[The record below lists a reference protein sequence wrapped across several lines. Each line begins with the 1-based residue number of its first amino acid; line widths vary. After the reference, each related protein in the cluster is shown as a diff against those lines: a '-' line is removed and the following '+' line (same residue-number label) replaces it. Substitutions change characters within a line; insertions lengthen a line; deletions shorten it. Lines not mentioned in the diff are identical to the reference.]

1 MQRQSRRTWS
11 APNSGRTAMR
21 RVRNAFAAGA
31 LATALVTAAAPTAF
45 ASTDSQ
51 VGVANNM
58 YPALKDMK
66 GQIASLEGFTPFT
79 ANAASQVGG
88 FWNKPAIDTSTMR
101 GITSGNLRQ
110 QLKSAGP
117 YTTCNPSSSNNC
129 VDGPLHI
136 DAFLSADAAN
146 VDAVIPTAYG
156 GTCTAS
162 GSVQCNGDANTR
174 HAVAIGRLAI
184 YSCSGSWAG
193 STKGDDPSNAGTPPL
208 ALGADANGSGNG
220 KAQSPRCDASPVSGG
235 APTTILGVV
244 NWLGAA
250 SGNRIAVADPAS
262 APFGAASKQALTQ
275 NGFSWV
281 DSGAG
286 QNVFRGSACDSAGT
300 ACKVR
305 LESGIS
311 QVRGA
316 VTANA
321 GGNTQLGLVAK
332 SNVANVSWTSSS
344 LNNTTSN
351 DPNTWTEVNPSA
363 YSGYG
368 DIQQFGV
375 ALTGGN
381 TGAAA
386 AWDDLFNSQWDSD
399 TTIQTI
405 LSAYGY

>member
-1 MQRQSRRTWS
+1 MKSSRAQSGS
-11 APNSGRTAMR
+11 HSGRTAMR
-21 RVRNAFAAGA
+21 RVRNVFAVGA
-31 LATALVTAAAPTAF
+31 LATALITATAPTAF
-45 ASTDSQ
+45 ATTDSQ

-66 GQIASLEGFTPFT
+66 GTIASSGGFTAFT
-79 ANAASQVGG
+79 ANAASQIGG
-88 FWNKPAIDTSTMR
+88 YWNKPAIDTSTMR
-101 GITSGNLRQ
+101 GITSGSLRQ

-136 DAFLSADAAN
+136 DAFLSADESN
-146 VDAVIPTAYG
+146 VNAVIPTVDG

-162 GSVQCNGDANTR
+162 GSVECNGDVASK
-174 HAVAIGRLAI
+174 HLVAVGRLAI
-184 YSCSGSWAG
+184 YSCNGSWAG
-193 STKGDDPSNAGTPPL
+193 STKGDDPSNAGSPPL

-220 KAQSPRCDASPVSGG
+220 KAQSPRCDASPISGG
-235 APTTILGVV
+235 APTTISGVV
-244 NWLGAA
+244 TWLGT

-262 APFGAASKQALTQ
+262 APFGAASKQALVQ
-275 NGFSWV
+275 NGFTWT
-281 DSGAG
+281 DSGPG

-332 SNVANVSWTSSS
+332 SNVMNVSWTSSS
-344 LNNTTSN
+344 LNGTTTN
-351 DPNTWTEVNPSA
+351 DPNTWTDVNPSA

-368 DIQQFGV
+368 DIEQYGV

-381 TGAAA
+381 PGAAA
-386 AWDDLFNSQWDSD
+386 AWSDLFNNDWDVNNN
-399 TTIQTI
+399 IQST

>member
-1 MQRQSRRTWS
+1 MQRRSSQ
-11 APNSGRTAMR
+11 ARTAPHPGR
-21 RVRNAFAAGA
+21 STLSRVRNAFAVGA
-31 LATALVTAAAPTAF
+31 LAVALVTTTAPAAF
-45 ASTDSQ
+45 ATTDSE

-66 GQIASLEGFTPFT
+66 GQIASLESFTPFT
-79 ANAASQVGG
+79 ANTASQVGG

-101 GITSGNLRQ
+101 GITSGSLRQ

-129 VDGPLHI
+129 VDGPLRI
-136 DAFLSADAAN
+136 DAFLSADKAN
-146 VDAVIPTAYG
+146 VDAVIPTADG

-162 GSVQCNGDANTR
+162 GSVECNGDGASR
-174 HAVAIGRLAI
+174 YPVAIGRLAI

-193 STKGDDPSNAGTPPL
+193 ATKGDDPSNAGSPPL
-208 ALGADANGSGNG
+208 ALGSDANGSGNG

-235 APTTILGVV
+235 APTTISGLVT
-244 NWLGAA
+244 WLGT
-250 SGNRIAVADPAS
+250 SGNRVAVADPAS

-332 SNVANVSWTSSS
+332 SNVVNVSWTSSS
-344 LNNTTSN
+344 LNGTTGN
-351 DPNTWTEVNPSA
+351 DPNTWTELAASA

-368 DIQQFGV
+368 PIEQYGV

-381 TGAAA
+381 PGAAA
-386 AWDDLFNSQWDSD
+386 AWSDLFNNQWDLDS
-399 TTIQTI
+399 TIQGT
-405 LSAYGY
+405 LAAYGY

>member
-1 MQRQSRRTWS
+1 M
-11 APNSGRTAMR
+11 
-21 RVRNAFAAGA
+21 RNAFAAGA
-31 LATALVTAAAPTAF
+31 LATALIGVAAPMAS

-51 VGVANNM
+51 VGIANNM
-58 YPALKDMK
+58 YPAMKDMK
-66 GQIASLEGFTPFT
+66 GTIASAGGLTPFV
-79 ANAASQVGG
+79 ANPASQVGG
-88 FWNKPAIDTSTMR
+88 FWNKPVIDTSTMR
-101 GITSGNLRQ
+101 GITSGSLRQ

-136 DAFLSADAAN
+136 DAFLSADEAN
-146 VDAVIPTAYG
+146 VDAVIPTSAG

-162 GSVQCNGDANTR
+162 ASVECNGDAASK
-174 HAVAIGRLAI
+174 HLVAVGRLAI
-184 YSCSGSWAG
+184 YSCDSTWAG
-193 STKGDDPSNAGTPPL
+193 TGKGDDPSNGGTPPL

-220 KAQSPRCDASPVSGG
+220 KAQSPRCDGAPISGG
-235 APTTILGVV
+235 APTTISGVV
-244 NWLGAA
+244 SWLGAA
-250 SGNRIAVADPAS
+250 STNRIAVADPAS

-275 NGFSWV
+275 NGFTWT
-281 DSGAG
+281 DSGPG

-332 SNVANVSWTSSS
+332 SNVVNVSWTSSS
-344 LNNTTSN
+344 LNGTTTN
-351 DPNTWTEVNPSA
+351 DPNKWTELDSSA

-368 DIQQFGV
+368 EIEQYGV

-381 TGAAA
+381 AGAAT
-386 AWDDLFNSQWDSD
+386 AWKNLFNIDWD
-399 TTIQTI
+399 TNNTIQST
-405 LSAYGY
+405 LASYGY

>member
-1 MQRQSRRTWS
+1 MQRQSKRTWN
-11 APNSGRTAMR
+11 APNSGPTAMR
-21 RVRNAFAAGA
+21 RVRKAFAAGA
-31 LATALVTAAAPTAF
+31 LAAALIAVTAPAAF
-45 ASTDSQ
+45 ATTDTQ
-51 VGVANNM
+51 VGIANNM
-58 YPALKDMK
+58 YPAVKDMK
-66 GQIASLEGFTPFT
+66 GRIASLQSLTPFT

-88 FWNKPAIDTSTMR
+88 FWNKPVIDTSTMR
-101 GITSGNLRQ
+101 GITSGSLRQ

-129 VDGPLHI
+129 TDGPLHI
-136 DAFLSADAAN
+136 DAFLSADEAN
-146 VDAVIPTAYG
+146 VDAVIPTSDG
-156 GTCTAS
+156 GICTAS
-162 GSVQCNGDANTR
+162 GTVECNGDINSK
-174 HAVAIGRLAI
+174 HLVAVGRLAI

-193 STKGDDPSNAGTPPL
+193 STKGDDPSNAGSPPL
-208 ALGADANGSGNG
+208 AFGADANGSGNG
-220 KAQSPRCDASPVSGG
+220 KAQSPRCDASAVSGG
-235 APTTILGVV
+235 APTTIPAVV
-244 NWLGAA
+244 TWLAT
-250 SGNRIAVADPAS
+250 SGHRIAVADPAS

-332 SNVANVSWTSSS
+332 SNVVNVSWTSSS
-344 LNNTTSN
+344 LNGTTGN

-368 DIQQFGV
+368 DIEQFGV
-375 ALTGGN
+375 ALKGGN
-381 TGAAA
+381 AGAAT
-386 AWDDLFNSQWDSD
+386 AWTDLFNNDWDGDS
-399 TTIQTI
+399 TIQAT
-405 LSAYGY
+405 LAAYGY

>member
-1 MQRQSRRTWS
+1 MQRRSSHARS
-11 APNSGRTAMR
+11 APYSGRTLMR
-21 RVRNAFAAGA
+21 RVRSALAVGA
-31 LATALVTAAAPTAF
+31 LATALITATAPTAF
-45 ASTDSQ
+45 ATTDTQ

-66 GQIASLEGFTPFT
+66 GTIATLQSFTPFT
-79 ANAASQVGG
+79 ANTASQVGG
-88 FWNKPAIDTSTMR
+88 FWNKPVIDTSTMR

-129 VDGPLHI
+129 VNGSLHI
-136 DAFLSADAAN
+136 DAFLSADEAN
-146 VDAVIPTAYG
+146 VDAVIPTADG

-162 GSVQCNGDANTR
+162 GSVECNGDINSK
-174 HAVAIGRLAI
+174 HPVAIGHLAI

-193 STKGDDPSNAGTPPL
+193 STKGDDPSNAASPPL
-208 ALGADANGSGNG
+208 AFGADANGSGNG
-220 KAQSPRCDASPVSGG
+220 KAQSPRCDASPVSG
-235 APTTILGVV
+235 APTTISALVSWLGV
-244 NWLGAA
+244 
-250 SGNRIAVADPAS
+250 SGRRVAVADPAS

-332 SNVANVSWTSSS
+332 SNIVNVSWTSSS
-344 LNNTTSN
+344 LNGTTGN
-351 DPNTWTEVNPSA
+351 DPNTWTELDASA

-368 DIQQFGV
+368 DIQQYGV

-386 AWDDLFNSQWDSD
+386 AWSSLFTSQWDGD
-399 TTIQTI
+399 TTIQST
-405 LSAYGY
+405 LAAYGY

>member
-1 MQRQSRRTWS
+1 MQRESRHARS
-11 APNSGRTAMR
+11 APHSGRTAIR
-21 RVRNAFAAGA
+21 RIRSAFAVGA
-31 LATALVTAAAPTAF
+31 LATALITATAPAAF
-45 ASTDSQ
+45 ATTDAQ

-66 GQIASLEGFTPFT
+66 GQIAAIEGFTPFT
-79 ANAASQVGG
+79 ANTASQIGG

-101 GITSGNLRQ
+101 GITSGSLRQ

-136 DAFLSADAAN
+136 DAFLSADKAN
-146 VDAVIPTAYG
+146 VDAVIPTSDG

-162 GSVQCNGDANTR
+162 GSVECNGDIASR
-174 HAVAIGRLAI
+174 YPVAIGRLAI

-193 STKGDDPSNAGTPPL
+193 STKGDDPSNAGSPPL

-235 APTTILGVV
+235 APTTISGVV
-244 NWLGAA
+244 SWLAT
-250 SGNRIAVADPAS
+250 SGHRIAVADPAS

-332 SNVANVSWTSSS
+332 SNIVNVSWTSSS
-344 LNNTTSN
+344 LNGTTGN
-351 DPNTWTEVNPSA
+351 DPNTWTELASSA

-368 DIQQFGV
+368 PIEQYGV

-381 TGAAA
+381 AGAAA
-386 AWDDLFNSQWDSD
+386 AWSDLFNNQWDLDS
-399 TTIQTI
+399 TIQGT
-405 LSAYGY
+405 LAAYGY

>member
-1 MQRQSRRTWS
+1 MNHRSRRAWR
-11 APNSGRTAMR
+11 APNSARTALH
-21 RVRNAFAAGA
+21 RVRRAFAVS
-31 LATALVTAAAPTAF
+31 ALVTALIAVASPAAF
-45 ASTDSQ
+45 ATTNAQ
-51 VGVANNM
+51 VAIANNM
-58 YPALKDMK
+58 YPATRDMK
-66 GQIASLEGFTPFT
+66 STIESLESFTAFT
-79 ANAASQVGG
+79 ANTASQVGG
-88 FWNKPAIDTSTMR
+88 YWNKPAIDTSTMR
-101 GITSGNLRQ
+101 GITSGSLRQ

-146 VDAVIPTAYG
+146 ADAVIPTSLG

-162 GSVQCNGDANTR
+162 ASVECNGTASSR
-174 HAVAIGRLAI
+174 HAVAIGHLAI

-193 STKGDDPSNAGTPPL
+193 STKGDDPSNGGTPPL

-220 KAQSPRCDASPVSGG
+220 KAQSPRCDASPVAGG
-235 APTTILGVV
+235 APTTISGLVT
-244 NWLGAA
+244 WLGT
-250 SGNRIAVADPAS
+250 SGNRVAVADPAS
-262 APFGAASKQALTQ
+262 APFGAASKQALIQ
-275 NGFSWV
+275 NGFTWV
-281 DSGAG
+281 TSGAG
-286 QNVFRGSACDSAGT
+286 QNVFTGSACDTAGT

-332 SNVANVSWTSSS
+332 SNIMHVSWTSSS
-344 LNNTTSN
+344 LNGTTGN
-351 DPNTWTEVNPSA
+351 DPNTWTDVDSSA

-368 DIQQFGV
+368 EIEQYGV

-381 TGAAA
+381 AGAAA
-386 AWDDLFNSQWDSD
+386 AWDDLFNNKWDINS
-399 TTIQTI
+399 TIQQT
-405 LSAYGY
+405 LAAYGY

>member
-1 MQRQSRRTWS
+1 
-11 APNSGRTAMR
+11 MR
-21 RVRNAFAAGA
+21 RVRKAFAVGA
-31 LATALVTAAAPTAF
+31 LATALIAGTAPTVF
-45 ASTDSQ
+45 AATNSQ
-51 VGVANNM
+51 VGIANNM
-58 YPALKDMK
+58 YPATKDMK
-66 GQIASLEGFTPFT
+66 GAIESLESFTAFT
-79 ANAASQVGG
+79 ANGASQVGG

-101 GITSGNLRQ
+101 GITSGSLRQ

-136 DAFLSADAAN
+136 DAFLSADETN
-146 VDAVIPTAYG
+146 VDAVIPTADT

-162 GSVQCNGDANTR
+162 ASVECNGTIASK
-174 HAVAIGRLAI
+174 HAVAIGHLAI

-193 STKGDDPSNAGTPPL
+193 STHGDDPSNGGTPPL

-235 APTTILGVV
+235 APTTMSGVV
-244 NWLGAA
+244 TWLGT
-250 SGNRIAVADPAS
+250 SGHRIAVADPAS
-262 APFGAASKQALTQ
+262 APFGAASKQALIQ

-281 DSGAG
+281 TSGAG
-286 QNVFRGSACDSAGT
+286 QNVFTGSACDSAGT

-332 SNVANVSWTSSS
+332 SNIMHVSWTSSS
-344 LNNTTSN
+344 LNGTTGN
-351 DPNTWTEVNPSA
+351 DPNTWTDVDPSD

-381 TGAAA
+381 AGAAA
-386 AWDDLFNSQWDSD
+386 AWDDLFNTKWDND
-399 TTIQTI
+399 TTIQST
-405 LSAYGY
+405 LAAYGY

>member
-1 MQRQSRRTWS
+1 MQRKSRHARS
-11 APNSGRTAMR
+11 APHSGRTAIR
-21 RVRNAFAAGA
+21 RIRSAFAVGA
-31 LATALVTAAAPTAF
+31 LAAALITATAPAAF
-45 ASTDSQ
+45 ATTDAQ

-66 GQIASLEGFTPFT
+66 GQIAAIEGFTPFT
-79 ANAASQVGG
+79 ANTASQIGG

-101 GITSGNLRQ
+101 GITSGSLRQ

-136 DAFLSADAAN
+136 DAFLSADKAN
-146 VDAVIPTAYG
+146 VDAVIPTSDG

-162 GSVQCNGDANTR
+162 GSVECNGDIASR
-174 HAVAIGRLAI
+174 YPVAIGRLAI

-193 STKGDDPSNAGTPPL
+193 STKGDDPSNAGSPPL
-208 ALGADANGSGNG
+208 ASGADANGSGNG

-235 APTTILGVV
+235 APTTISGVV
-244 NWLGAA
+244 SWLAT
-250 SGNRIAVADPAS
+250 SGRRIAVADPAS

-332 SNVANVSWTSSS
+332 SNIVNVSWTSSS
-344 LNNTTSN
+344 LNGTTGN
-351 DPNTWTEVNPSA
+351 DPNTWTELASSA

-368 DIQQFGV
+368 PIEQYGV

-381 TGAAA
+381 AGAAA
-386 AWDDLFNSQWDSD
+386 AWSDLFNNQWDLDS
-399 TTIQTI
+399 TIQGT
-405 LSAYGY
+405 LAAYGY

>member
-1 MQRQSRRTWS
+1 MQTGSSRARTG
-11 APNSGRTAMR
+11 PYSGRTAMR
-21 RVRNAFAAGA
+21 RVRNAFAVGA
-31 LATALVTAAAPTAF
+31 LATALITAAAPTAF
-45 ASTDSQ
+45 ASTDAQ
-51 VGVANNM
+51 VGIANNM
-58 YPALKDMK
+58 YPAVKDMK
-66 GQIASLEGFTPFT
+66 SQIAALGSFTAFT
-79 ANAASQVGG
+79 ANSASQVGG

-117 YTTCNPSSSNNC
+117 YTTCNPSVSNNC

-136 DAFLSADAAN
+136 DAFMSADETN
-146 VDAVIPTAYG
+146 VDAVIPTVDG

-162 GSVQCNGDANTR
+162 GSVECNGDALSKIP
-174 HAVAIGRLAI
+174 VAIGRLAI

-193 STKGDDPSNAGTPPL
+193 STKGDDPSNAGSPPL
-208 ALGADANGSGNG
+208 AFGADANGSGNG

-235 APTTILGVV
+235 APTTIAGVV
-244 NWLGAA
+244 TWLGT

-262 APFGAASKQALTQ
+262 APFGAASKQALIQ
-275 NGFSWV
+275 NGFTWT
-281 DSGAG
+281 DSGVG

-332 SNVANVSWTSSS
+332 SNIMNVSWTSSS
-344 LNNTTSN
+344 LNGTTGN
-351 DPNTWTEVNPSA
+351 DPNTWTEVSSSA

-368 DIQQFGV
+368 PIGQFGV

-386 AWDDLFNSQWDSD
+386 AWSDVFVNYWETDS
-399 TTIQTI
+399 TIQTT
-405 LSAYGY
+405 LSTYGY

>member
-1 MQRQSRRTWS
+1 MQMKSSRVRS
-11 APNSGRTAMR
+11 GPHSGRTAIR

-31 LATALVTAAAPTAF
+31 LATALITAAAPAAF
-45 ASTDSQ
+45 ATTGSE

-58 YPALKDMK
+58 YPALKDMR
-66 GQIASLEGFTPFT
+66 GAIESAGGFTAFT

-88 FWNKPAIDTSTMR
+88 YWNKPAIDTTTMR
-101 GITSGNLRQ
+101 GITSGSLRQ

-117 YTTCNPSSSNNC
+117 YTTCTPSSSNNC
-129 VDGPLHI
+129 TNGPLHI
-136 DAFLSADAAN
+136 DAFLSADESN
-146 VDAVIPTAYG
+146 VNAVIPTADG

-162 GSVQCNGDANTR
+162 GSVECNGDATSKYP
-174 HAVAIGRLAI
+174 VATGRLAI

-193 STKGDDPSNAGTPPL
+193 STKGDDPSNAASPPL
-208 ALGADANGSGNG
+208 PLGADANGSGNG

-235 APTTILGVV
+235 APTTISGVV
-244 NWLGAA
+244 TWLGT

-262 APFGAASKQALTQ
+262 APFGAASKQALVQ
-275 NGFSWV
+275 NGFTWT

-351 DPNTWTEVNPSA
+351 DPNTWTDVNPSA

-368 DIQQFGV
+368 PIQQYGV
-375 ALTGGN
+375 ALNGGN

-386 AWDDLFNSQWDSD
+386 AWNDLFNNQWDLD
-399 TTIQTI
+399 TTIQGT

>member
-1 MQRQSRRTWS
+1 MQRNSRRTRS
-11 APNSGRTAMR
+11 APHAGRSAMR

-31 LATALVTAAAPTAF
+31 LATALITAMAPAAF

-51 VGVANNM
+51 TAVANNM
-58 YPALKDMK
+58 YPAVSDMK
-66 GQIASLEGFTPFT
+66 GTLASLQSFTPFT
-79 ANAASQVGG
+79 ANAASQIGG

-101 GITSGNLRQ
+101 GITSGSLRQ

-117 YTTCNPSSSNNC
+117 YTTCDPSSSDNC
-129 VDGPLHI
+129 FNGPLHI
-136 DAFLSADAAN
+136 DAFLSADETN
-146 VDAVIPTAYG
+146 VDAVIPTSDG
-156 GTCTAS
+156 GTCVAS
-162 GSVQCNGDANTR
+162 GSVECNGDYTSK
-174 HAVAIGRLAI
+174 HLVAIGRLTI

-193 STKGDDPSNAGTPPL
+193 SGKGDDPSNAASPPL
-208 ALGADANGSGNG
+208 ASGADANGSGNG

-235 APTTILGVV
+235 APTTIPGVV
-244 NWLGAA
+244 SWLAT
-250 SGNRIAVADPAS
+250 SGHRIAVADPAS

-275 NGFSWV
+275 NGFSWT

-332 SNVANVSWTSSS
+332 SNVVNVRWTSSS
-344 LNNTTSN
+344 LNGTTGD
-351 DPNTWTEVNPSA
+351 DPNTWTEVDSST

-368 DIQQFGV
+368 DIEQYGV
-375 ALTGGN
+375 ALNGGN
-381 TGAAA
+381 SGAAA
-386 AWDDLFNSQWDSD
+386 AWGDLFNNKWDGNA
-399 TTIQTI
+399 TIQTT
-405 LSAYGY
+405 LAAYGY

>member
-1 MQRQSRRTWS
+1 MSRRAQGAS
-11 APNSGRTAMR
+11 HSGRTAMR
-21 RVRNAFAAGA
+21 RVRSAFAVGA
-31 LATALVTAAAPTAF
+31 LATALVATAAPAAF
-45 ASTDSQ
+45 ATTGAQ

-58 YPALKDMK
+58 YPAVKEMK
-66 GQIASLEGFTPFT
+66 GQIESLGSFTAFT
-79 ANAASQVGG
+79 ANGASQVGG

-101 GITSGNLRQ
+101 GITSGSLRQ

-136 DAFLSADAAN
+136 DAFLSADQAN
-146 VDAVIPTAYG
+146 VDAVIPTAAG

-162 GSVQCNGDANTR
+162 GSVECNGDGDSK
-174 HAVAIGRLAI
+174 HAVAIGHLAI

-193 STKGDDPSNAGTPPL
+193 STKGDDPSNAGSPPL

-235 APTTILGVV
+235 APTTISGVV
-244 NWLGAA
+244 SWLAT
-250 SGNRIAVADPAS
+250 SGHRIAVADPAS

-275 NGFSWV
+275 NGFTWV
-281 DSGAG
+281 ASGVG
-286 QNVFRGSACDSAGT
+286 QNVFTGSACDSAGT

-332 SNVANVSWTSSS
+332 SNIMHVSWTSSS
-344 LNNTTSN
+344 LNGTTGN
-351 DPNTWTEVNPSA
+351 DPNTWTEVPSSA
-363 YSGYG
+363 YDGYG
-368 DIQQFGV
+368 EIEQYGV

-386 AWDDLFNSQWDSD
+386 AWKDVFENYWDVDS
-399 TTIQTI
+399 TIQST
-405 LSAYGY
+405 LASYGY

>member
-1 MQRQSRRTWS
+1 MQIRFSRARGG
-11 APNSGRTAMR
+11 PHSGRTAMR
-21 RVRNAFAAGA
+21 RVRNVFAAGA
-31 LATALVTAAAPTAF
+31 LATALIAAAAPAAF
-45 ASTDSQ
+45 ATTGSQ
-51 VGVANNM
+51 VGIANNM

-66 GQIASLEGFTPFT
+66 GSIESLESFTPFT
-79 ANAASQVGG
+79 ANAASQIGG

-101 GITSGNLRQ
+101 GITSGSLRQ

-129 VDGPLHI
+129 VNGPLHI
-136 DAFLSADAAN
+136 DAFLSADEAN
-146 VDAVIPTAYG
+146 VDAVIPTSDG

-162 GSVQCNGDANTR
+162 GSVECNGDYLSKYP
-174 HAVAIGRLAI
+174 VAIGRLAI
-184 YSCSGSWAG
+184 YSCNGSWAG
-193 STKGDDPSNAGTPPL
+193 STKGDDPSNAGSPPL
-208 ALGADANGSGNG
+208 AFGADANGSGNG
-220 KAQSPRCDASPVSGG
+220 KAQSPRCDASPISGG
-235 APTTILGVV
+235 APTTISGVV
-244 NWLGAA
+244 SWLAT
-250 SGNRIAVADPAS
+250 SGRRIAVADPAS
-262 APFGAASKQALTQ
+262 APFGAASKQALVQ
-275 NGFSWV
+275 NGFTWT

-332 SNVANVSWTSSS
+332 SNIANVSWTSSS
-344 LNNTTSN
+344 LNGTTAN
-351 DPNTWTEVNPSA
+351 DPNTWTDVNPST

-368 DIQQFGV
+368 PIKQFGV
-375 ALTGGN
+375 ALNGGN

-386 AWDDLFNSQWDSD
+386 AWNDLFNNQWDID
-399 TTIQTI
+399 GNIQST

>member
-1 MQRQSRRTWS
+1 MQPRSRRSWS
-11 APNSGRTAMR
+11 APNTARTALR
-21 RVRNAFAAGA
+21 RIRTAFAVGA
-31 LATALVTAAAPTAF
+31 LATALIAVASPAAL
-45 ASTDSQ
+45 ASTNAQ

-58 YPALKDMK
+58 YPALREMK
-66 GQIASLEGFTPFT
+66 GTIESLESFTAFS

-101 GITSGNLRQ
+101 GITSGSLRQ

-117 YTTCNPSSSNNC
+117 YTTCNPSVSNNC

-136 DAFLSADAAN
+136 DAFLSADATN
-146 VDAVIPTAYG
+146 VDAVIPVSDG

-162 GSVQCNGDANTR
+162 GSVECNGLVSSR
-174 HAVAIGRLAI
+174 HAVAIGHLAI

-193 STKGDDPSNAGTPPL
+193 STKGDDPSNAGSPPL
-208 ALGADANGSGNG
+208 AFGADANGSGNG
-220 KAQSPRCDASPVSGG
+220 KAQSPRCDAAAVTGG
-235 APTTILGVV
+235 APTTMSGVV
-244 NWLGAA
+244 SWLGT
-250 SGNRIAVADPAS
+250 SGHRIAVADPAS
-262 APFGAASKQALTQ
+262 APFGAASKQALIQ

-281 DSGAG
+281 ASGVG
-286 QNVFRGSACDSAGT
+286 QNVFTGNACDSAGT

-332 SNVANVSWTSSS
+332 SNIMHVSWSSSS
-344 LNNTTSN
+344 LSGTTGN
-351 DPNTWTEVNPSA
+351 DPNTWTDVDSSA

-368 DIQQFGV
+368 EIEQYGV
-375 ALTGGN
+375 ALSGGN

-386 AWDDLFNSQWDSD
+386 AWDDLFNNKWDSSNP
-399 TTIQTI
+399 IQST
-405 LSAYGY
+405 LAAYGY

>member
-1 MQRQSRRTWS
+1 MQRQSRRTGS
-11 APNSGRTAMR
+11 VSVSGRSAMR

-31 LATALVTAAAPTAF
+31 LATALIGVAAPMAS

-51 VGVANNM
+51 VGIANNM

-66 GQIASLEGFTPFT
+66 GTIASVRSLTPFT

-88 FWNKPAIDTSTMR
+88 FWNKVDTSTMR

-136 DAFLSADAAN
+136 DAFLSADEAN
-146 VDAVIPTAYG
+146 VDAVIPTASG

-162 GSVQCNGDANTR
+162 ASVECNGDPNSK
-174 HAVAIGRLAI
+174 HLVAVGHLAI

-193 STKGDDPSNAGTPPL
+193 STKGDDPSNGATPPL

-220 KAQSPRCDASPVSGG
+220 KAQSPRCDATPISG
-235 APTTILGVV
+235 APTTISGVV
-244 NWLGAA
+244 SWLGT
-250 SGNRIAVADPAS
+250 SGHRIAVADPAS

-275 NGFSWV
+275 NGFTWT
-281 DSGAG
+281 DSGPG

-316 VTANA
+316 VTSNA

-332 SNVANVSWTSSS
+332 SNIVNVSWTSSS

-351 DPNTWTEVNPSA
+351 DPNTWTELDSSA

-368 DIQQFGV
+368 EIEQYGV

-381 TGAAA
+381 SGAAT
-386 AWDDLFNSQWDSD
+386 AWSNLFNIDWDTNSN
-399 TTIQTI
+399 IQST
-405 LSAYGY
+405 LAAYGY

>member
-1 MQRQSRRTWS
+1 MQTRFGRARSGPKS
-11 APNSGRTAMR
+11 ARTALR
-21 RVRNAFAAGA
+21 RVRNAFAVGA
-31 LATALVTAAAPTAF
+31 LATALITATAPAASATTN
-45 ASTDSQ
+45 SE

-58 YPALKDMK
+58 YPALKDMRSH
-66 GQIASLEGFTPFT
+66 IATLKSFTPFT
-79 ANAASQVGG
+79 ANPASQVGG

-101 GITSGNLRQ
+101 GITSGSLRQ

-136 DAFLSADAAN
+136 DAFLSADATN
-146 VDAVIPTAYG
+146 VDAVIPTSDG

-162 GSVQCNGDANTR
+162 GSVECNGDVTSR
-174 HAVAIGRLAI
+174 HLVAIGRLAI
-184 YSCSGSWAG
+184 YSCNGSWAG
-193 STKGDDPSNAGTPPL
+193 STKGDDPSNAASPPL

-235 APTTILGVV
+235 APTTIPAVV
-244 NWLGAA
+244 TWLGT

-262 APFGAASKQALTQ
+262 APFGAASKQALVQ
-275 NGFSWV
+275 NGFTWT
-281 DSGAG
+281 DSGPG

-332 SNVANVSWTSSS
+332 SNVVNVSWTSSS
-344 LNNTTSN
+344 LNGTTAN

-368 DIQQFGV
+368 DIEQYGV
-375 ALTGGN
+375 ALNGGN
-381 TGAAA
+381 AGAAA
-386 AWDDLFNSQWDSD
+386 VWSDLFASDWDYD
-399 TTIQTI
+399 FTIQGT
-405 LSAYGY
+405 LAAYGY

>member
-1 MQRQSRRTWS
+1 MQRRSRHARS
-11 APNSGRTAMR
+11 APHSGRTAIR
-21 RVRNAFAAGA
+21 RIRSAFAVGA
-31 LATALVTAAAPTAF
+31 LAAALITATAPAAF
-45 ASTDSQ
+45 ATTDAQ

-66 GQIASLEGFTPFT
+66 GQIAAIEGFTPFT
-79 ANAASQVGG
+79 ANTASQIGG

-101 GITSGNLRQ
+101 GITSGSLRQ

-136 DAFLSADAAN
+136 DAFLSADKTN
-146 VDAVIPTAYG
+146 VDAVIPTSDG

-162 GSVQCNGDANTR
+162 GSVECNGDIASR
-174 HAVAIGRLAI
+174 YPVAIGRLAI

-193 STKGDDPSNAGTPPL
+193 STKGDDPSNAGSPPL

-235 APTTILGVV
+235 APTTISGVV
-244 NWLGAA
+244 SWLAT
-250 SGNRIAVADPAS
+250 SGRRIAVADPAS

-332 SNVANVSWTSSS
+332 SNIVNVSWTSSS
-344 LNNTTSN
+344 LNGTTGN
-351 DPNTWTEVNPSA
+351 DPNTWTELASSA

-368 DIQQFGV
+368 PIEQYGV

-381 TGAAA
+381 AGAAA
-386 AWDDLFNSQWDSD
+386 AWSDLFNNQWDLDS
-399 TTIQTI
+399 TIQGT
-405 LSAYGY
+405 LAAYGY

>member
-1 MQRQSRRTWS
+1 MQRQLSRTRS
-11 APNSGRTAMR
+11 APGAGRTAMR

-31 LATALVTAAAPTAF
+31 LATALIAAAAPAAF
-45 ASTDSQ
+45 ATTDSQ

-66 GQIASLEGFTPFT
+66 GQIELLESFTPFT
-79 ANAASQVGG
+79 ANPASQIGG
-88 FWNKPAIDTSTMR
+88 FWNKPAIDTSTLR

-117 YTTCNPSSSNNC
+117 YTTCNPASSNNC
-129 VDGPLHI
+129 TDGPLHI
-136 DAFLSADAAN
+136 DAFLSADEAN
-146 VDAVIPTAYG
+146 VNAVIPTAAG

-162 GSVQCNGDANTR
+162 GSVECNGDAASK
-174 HAVAIGRLAI
+174 HPVAVGHLAI
-184 YSCSGSWAG
+184 YSCSGTWAG
-193 STKGDDPSNAGTPPL
+193 STKGDDPSNAGSPPL

-220 KAQSPRCDASPVSGG
+220 KAQSPRCDATPISGV
-235 APTTILGVV
+235 PTTMSGVV
-244 NWLGAA
+244 SWLAAA
-250 SGNRIAVADPAS
+250 STNRIAVADPAS

-332 SNVANVSWTSSS
+332 SNIANVSWTSSS

-351 DPNTWTEVNPSA
+351 DPNTWTEVDSTE

-368 DIQQFGV
+368 DIQQYGV

-381 TGAAA
+381 SGAAA
-386 AWDDLFNSQWDSD
+386 AWYDLFKNQWDGD
-399 TTIQTI
+399 FTIQST
-405 LSAYGY
+405 LAAYGY